1 MAKVRTPCA
10 YSSTELKN
18 LIERFIQQSISRIGL
33 MSVSMTIFF
42 PYRKKNCGRG
52 SMCLELAEIIPTV
65 LAYGNGQS
73 VVHDILGKGWWL
85 S

>member
-10 YSSTELKN
+10 YSSTELKKN

-42 PYRKKNCGRG
+42 HVERRIVIG
-52 SMCLELAEIIPTV
+52 A
-65 LAYGNGQS
+65 AYVYGTG
-73 VVHDILGKGWWL
+73 
-85 S
+85 